1 MLIPIPEIISSHIL
15 SEIELIA
22 NRMLI
27 INKGE
32 RIAEGSVHELMGS
45 LEMVL
50 EIRSTNEAYLLE
62 KLKERNI
69 VAEVK
74 ADRVRV
80 QIAEAEIPVFLK
92 KMVEAG
98 VEITEMR
105 QIKTLEEYFLKLTK

>member
-1 MLIPIPEIISSHIL
+1 
-15 SEIELIA
+15 
-22 NRMLI
+22 MLI